1 MIRYSV
7 VVPAYNAAADLKACL
22 DAIFT
27 SMPPGGEVIVS
38 DDGSSDE
45 TRSIARLYDVK
56 LVSGMNQ
63 GPSVARNRGVAATE
77 GTILVFL
84 DSDVVAGP
92 QTILQLVTTLEQS
105 PGLAAVFGAY
115 DDTPFHRGTLT
126 EFRNLLHHYT
136 HLKGKRE
143 AITFWTGCGAM
154 RRDWFEKVGGF
165 DKGLR
170 AIEDVDLGLR
180 VHDAGGKILLAPE
193 IQAKHRKRWTLGSMV
208 RTDITI
214 RAIPWMQ
221 VMAKRRGLN
230 NDLNTKWQDRACA
243 VFVVLGTMLLWRREG
258 WLLLAAATL
267 LRGDWHLFL
276 VRKRGF
282 WFALRAMPLHWLYLG
297 YSAAAFGY
305 MKLRGY

>member
-1 MIRYSV
+1 VIRYSV

-38 DDGSSDE
+38 DDGSTDE
-45 TRSIARLYDVK
+45 TRSIAEGYNLK
-56 LVSGMNQ
+56 LISGAN
-63 GPSVARNRGVAATE
+63 GGAAAARNRAVATAK
-77 GTILVFL
+77 GMILVFL
-84 DSDVVAGP
+84 DADVVAGP
-92 QTILQLVTTLEQS
+92 QTIVQLVDALEKDPQ
-105 PGLAAVFGAY
+105 LAAVFGAY
-115 DDTPFHRGTLT
+115 DDAPHHRGTLT

-136 HLKGKRE
+136 HLNGKRE
-143 AITFWTGCGAM
+143 AATFWTGCGAV
-154 RRDWFEKVGGF
+154 RPEWFEKVGNFNEILSG
-165 DKGLR
+165 
-170 AIEDVDLGLR
+170 IEDVDWGLR

-193 IQAKHRKRWTLGSMV
+193 IQAKHRKRWTLASMI
-208 RTDITI
+208 RTDITQ

-243 VFVVLGTMLLWRREG
+243 VFVVLGTMLCWRWEG
-258 WLLLAAATL
+258 WLLLASATL

-282 WFALRAMPLHWLYLG
+282 WFALKAIPLHWLYLG

-305 MKLRGY
+305 MKFRGY